1 MAVLEFIINNILTQ
15 AAVVIGLVACLG
27 LVLQKKSANDV
38 LLGTFKTMLGFLV
51 LAAGSSV
58 MQGSLAYFGDMFNSA
73 FGFNGMTAVV
83 ASIEGINGQAMT
95 DLGLGSRLP
104 SASLAS
110 SW

>member
-58 MQGSLAYFGDMFNSA
+58 M
-73 FGFNGMTAVV
+73 
-83 ASIEGINGQAMT
+83 
-95 DLGLGSRLP
+95 
-104 SASLAS
+104 
-110 SW
+110 